1 MMILCVKWLTYLS
14 RFEPLKV
21 RQIGTKTGTVLVP
34 RYRSQEGYMAPKPK
48 SKPARFVFTVGTVL
62 AMALTIL
69 MIMADR
75 DLAQPSLSPIYH
87 SQLLLLY

>member
-1 MMILCVKWLTYLS
+1 
-14 RFEPLKV
+14 
-21 RQIGTKTGTVLVP
+21 
-34 RYRSQEGYMAPKPK
+34 MAPKPK
-48 SKPARFVFTVGTVL
+48 SKPARFAFTVGTVL

-87 SQLLLLY
+87 FCFCTKGTDMRELWSYSVCWVWCSQPRSYW

>member
-1 MMILCVKWLTYLS
+1 
-14 RFEPLKV
+14 
-21 RQIGTKTGTVLVP
+21 
-34 RYRSQEGYMAPKPK
+34 MAPKPK

-87 SQLLLLY
+87 AQLLLLY